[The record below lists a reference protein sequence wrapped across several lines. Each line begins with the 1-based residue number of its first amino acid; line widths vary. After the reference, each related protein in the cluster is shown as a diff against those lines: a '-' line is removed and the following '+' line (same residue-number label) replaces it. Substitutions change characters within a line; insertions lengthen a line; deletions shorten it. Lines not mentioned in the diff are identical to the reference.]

1 MSRRKLMKYASAIL
15 GIAVLLLGVT
25 ILSFSLMFLSPGDP
39 AETILRMGGSLPSEV
54 DIIAKRHEMG
64 LDRPFLVQYGSWL
77 AGFLRGDLGKSMID
91 GRDVTALVW
100 TGLRSSALLALLAL
114 LFGVLGALPLGV
126 FTAVR
131 REGTLDKFTSFLVFL
146 RLSMPAFLVGLALLY
161 EFAYRQ
167 KLFSVTS
174 ASAGWKGLVLP
185 VATLAT
191 GICAR
196 MIRQVRTAVTTELR
210 SPYVDGLRS
219 RGIGELRIL
228 FRHVLKNTMLPVIT
242 LIALSFGELLGG
254 TAVTEIIFSYPGVG
268 SLVMDA
274 IGDRDYTIIQGFVV
288 LISLIFCLIYGLTEL
303 SYSLIDPRL
312 RKNRGEVL

>member
-1 MSRRKLMKYASAIL
+1 MRHQKRLRCLSAVL
-15 GIAVLLLGVT
+15 GIMVLLLGVT
-25 ILSFSLMFLSPGDP
+25 LLSFSLLFLTPGDP
-39 AETILRMGGSLPSEV
+39 AETVLRAGGSLPTEA
-54 DIIAKRHEMG
+54 DILAKRHEMG

-77 AGFLRGDLGKSMID
+77 SGFLRGDLGKSMID
-91 GRDVTALVW
+91 GRDVTTLVA
-100 TGLRSSALLALLAL
+100 TGLRASALLALLSL
-114 LFGVLGALPLGV
+114 FFGVLAALPVGV

-131 REGTLDKFTSFLVFL
+131 REGFLDRVTSFLIFL

-161 EFAYRQ
+161 AFAYRQ

-191 GICAR
+191 GVCAR
-196 MIRQVRTAVTTELR
+196 MTRQIRAAVTAELR
-210 SPYVDGLRS
+210 APYVDGLRS
-219 RGIGELRIL
+219 RGVGQVPIL
-228 FRHVLKNTMLPVIT
+228 FRHVLKNTLLPIVT

-268 SLVMDA
+268 SLVMSA

-312 RKNRGEVL
+312 RKNRGEVA